1 MAALHTSRRPTFEH
15 RGSTHAVGKKPSND
29 LGFFS
34 DLLRRVLFPRRE
46 KLALRKSADAM
57 NPTTWLET
65 KVPGF
70 RVLPARERKAI
81 TDFSLLW
88 SLYESTVLER
98 RGNANTIIS
107 SVGLLKE
114 RRKLTL
120 TPFLEAIEYFRARYY
135 NGHSFNHEFDGLL
148 LRRNDHKPLV
158 EKVLRR
164 ERATDDEI
172 LSAILIIVLRLRNN
186 FFHGEKWA
194 YELRGQLN
202 NFNNANSV
210 LMSVMD
216 LHSSRYRARLDQRP
230 CFPLD
235 PTCC

>member
-1 MAALHTSRRPTFEH
+1 
-15 RGSTHAVGKKPSND
+15 
-29 LGFFS
+29 
-34 DLLRRVLFPRRE
+34 
-46 KLALRKSADAM
+46 M
-57 NPTTWLET
+57 NPTTWLEN

-70 RVLPARERKAI
+70 GALPAVERKAI

-88 SLYESTVLER
+88 SFYESTVLER
-98 RGNANTIIS
+98 RGSANKIIS

-114 RRKLTL
+114 RAKLTL

-135 NGHSFNHEFDGLL
+135 NGERFNPEFDGLF
-148 LRRNDHKPLV
+148 LRRSGHKPLV

-164 ERATDDEI
+164 ETATDSEI

-186 FFHGEKWA
+186 LFHGEKWM
-194 YELRGQLN
+194 YELQGQLQ

-216 LHSSRYRARLDQRP
+216 LHSS
-230 CFPLD
+230 
-235 PTCC
+235 